1 MDFAKIVSISG
12 KQGLFEVITTRPNGL
27 IIKSLSD
34 GKSNFA
40 PLRLNQ
46 YTLLD
51 NISIYTDLDSEPL
64 RAVFASLKKLSE
76 TKTVPASNSSEEEM
90 RAYFKEVL
98 PNYDPE
104 QVYFSDIKKVF
115 KWFDVL
121 KDTEVDFSPR
131 KVEEEEKEDE

>member
-12 KQGLFEVITTRPNGL
+12 KQGLFEVINTRPNGL
-27 IIKSLSD
+27 IIKSLLD

-64 RAVFASLKKLSE
+64 RAVFLSLKEYSQKNP
-76 TKTVPASNSSEEEM
+76 VPESGSSEEDM
-90 RAYFKEVL
+90 RAYFKEIL

-115 KWFDVL
+115 KWFNIL
-121 KDTEVDFSPR
+121 KDTDVDFSPR
-131 KVEEEEKEDE
+131 SEEEEE